1 MGACLDG
8 CLFIWTVVKMGGCGT
23 IASGVGGGERCV
35 EPYRGTSLIRNNPSL
50 GPYSR
55 LMPRALWW
63 S

>member
-1 MGACLDG
+1 MQIQKELAANQKL
-8 CLFIWTVVKMGGCGT
+8 LEEALQNEETNNVK
-23 IASGVGGGERCV
+23 ANEVP
-35 EPYRGTSLIRNNPSL
+35 PYRGTSLIRNSSPL